1 MSTPSPSGPGPRH
14 EIGEDGASPHHAP
27 RSDEAGVDR
36 SPTEQQPRTTNDTSM
51 YEGRREEHKDHH
63 AGE

>member
-1 MSTPSPSGPGPRH
+1 MTSQSPSGPGPRH
-14 EIGEDGASPHHAP
+14 EIGEDGAAPHHPP

-36 SPTEQQPRTTNDTSM
+36 SPTEAQPRQTDDASM
-51 YEGRREEHKDHH
+51 YEGRREEHKDHR